1 MHYEQITYEQLGPVV
16 RICHNRPE
24 KGNSQSRKL
33 LTELDQAVV
42 RAGADPDT
50 RVVIIGGQGKHFSA
64 GHDLQEGMEGT
75 GDPELDMSP
84 ESWEAMETE
93 YYIDYCMRIYDLPKP
108 TIAQVQGACVGG
120 GFMVANMCDLMVASE
135 DAFFADPVVHMVAT
149 TGAEVLIAPY
159 VLGFRKAK
167 EMMFTGERIAAKE
180 AHMLGMVNRLV
191 PREKLEE
198 ETLAMAQRIAKAPPF
213 AIKMTKKSLNR
224 ALDMTGFREAVQAHH
239 HTHLLAH
246 QSAETKRLFATLDP
260 KNVVQVAKD
269 KQR

>member
-1 MHYEQITYEQLGPVV
+1 MEFEQITYEQLGQVV
-16 RICHNRPE
+16 RICHNRPD
-24 KGNSQSRKL
+24 KSNSQSRKL
-33 LTELDQAVV
+33 LQELDRAVV
-42 RAGADPDT
+42 HAGADPDV
-50 RVVIIGGQGKHFSA
+50 RVVIIGGKGKHFSA
-64 GHDLQEGMEGT
+64 GHDLQEGMDGT
-75 GDPELDMSP
+75 GDPGFDMSP
-84 ESWEAMETE
+84 ESWEAMESE
-93 YYIDYCMRIYDLPKP
+93 YYMDYCMRIHDLPKP

-167 EMMFTGERIAAKE
+167 EMMFTGERLPAKN

-191 PREKLEE
+191 PRERLEE
-198 ETLAMAQRIAKAPPF
+198 ETLAMANRIARAPPF

-224 ALDMTGFREAVQAHH
+224 ALDMTGFRAALQAHH

-246 QSAETKRLFATLDP
+246 QSAETKRLFATLEP
-260 KNVVQVAKD
+260 HNVVQVAKE

>member
-1 MHYEQITYEQLGPVV
+1 MEYEQITYEQFGPVV

-24 KGNSQSRKL
+24 KSNSQSRKL
-33 LTELDQAVV
+33 LRELDAAVV
-42 RAGADPDT
+42 RAGDDKDV
-50 RVVIIGGQGKHFSA
+50 RVVIIGGKGKHFSA
-64 GHDLQEGMEGT
+64 GHDLQEGMESS

-93 YYIDYCMRIYDLPKP
+93 YYMDYCMRIYDLPKP

-167 EMMFTGERIAAKE
+167 ELMYTGERLSAQD

-191 PREKLEE
+191 PRERLED
-198 ETLAMAQRIAKAPPF
+198 ETLAMANRIAKAPPF
-213 AIKMTKKSLNR
+213 AIRMTKKSLNR
-224 ALDMTGFREAVQAHH
+224 ALDMTGFREAIQAHH

-260 KNVVQVAKD
+260 GNVVQAAKAR
-269 KQR
+269 QS

>member
-1 MHYEQITYEQLGPVV
+1 MDYQQITYEQLGPVV

-24 KGNSQSRKL
+24 KSNSQSRTL
-33 LTELDQAVV
+33 LRELDHAVT
-42 RAGADPDT
+42 RAGADTDV

-64 GHDLQEGMEGT
+64 GHDLQEGMDSS
-75 GDPELDMSP
+75 GDPQLDMSP

-149 TGAEVLIAPY
+149 TGCEFLIAPY

-167 EMMFTGERIAAKE
+167 EMMYTGERIPAKE

-191 PREKLEE
+191 RREKLEE
-198 ETLAMAQRIAKAPPF
+198 ETLALANRIAKAPPF

-224 ALDMTGFREAVQAHH
+224 ALDMMGFREAVQAHH

-246 QSAETKRLFATLDP
+246 QSAETKRLFATLDTQ
-260 KNVVQVAKD
+260 NVVQAAKD